1 MSLSDVVVGGEV
13 RYVFSQGEHLLTK
26 GGGGGGAKRV
36 PISISNLNW
45 AIGIGGY
52 FKFFCDNTHC

>member
-26 GGGGGGAKRV
+26 GGGGGCKKG
-36 PISISNLNW
+36 SNFHIKSKLGNW
-45 AIGIGGY
+45 DWGLFQI
-52 FKFFCDNTHC
+52 FF

>member
-13 RYVFSQGEHLLTK
+13 RYVFSQGKHLLTK
-26 GGGGGGAKRV
+26 GGGGGGKKGS
-36 PISISNLNW
+36 ISISYLNW

-52 FKFFCDNTHC
+52 FNFFSDNTHC